1 MQLRGILNQ
10 LTENR
15 VNRINDLVF
24 KYKKLKKRFGKNAV
38 LDKLKTHIRHLPS
51 EEEQIRQAAEVV
63 FELSVEPDVP
73 YLEVLRK
80 VICLTGLPE
89 AKVDAVLLD
98 VLDVLEELDI
108 EFEDMSDDEMK
119 TAVAINKDDA
129 VDVYCD
135 ILFKRRFQKQM
146 MEI

>member
-1 MQLRGILNQ
+1 MQLRGRLKQ
-10 LTENR
+10 LTESK

-24 KYKKLKKRFGKNAV
+24 KYKKLKKKLGKNAV
-38 LDKLKTHIRHLPS
+38 MDKLKMHIRHLPS

-89 AKVDAVLLD
+89 AKVDAVLF
-98 VLDVLEELDI
+98 DVLEELDI
-108 EFEDMSDDEMK
+108 EFEEISDNEVQ
-119 TAVAINKDDA
+119 TAVAINKDD
-129 VDVYCD
+129 VMDVYCD
-135 ILFKRRFQKQM
+135 VLLKRRFQKQM
-146 MEI
+146 MEK